1 MGTEFSAQGIRDIL
15 IREGMH
21 PPYTQIVNSAVV
33 YPGLCLTATGETAPD
48 VSVADAIA
56 DNVVGVAGLL
66 ENQDIQ
72 TLYANNDE
80 IPVYRT
86 GHGAIL
92 WVIHAANGG
101 SVVDGDIMVCQTVEA
116 LGHVEPLH
124 KALAAFIAAAGE
136 GATILSTVI
145 THLFSIVGRAQETH
159 ATTGTAAPLKI
170 ILSV

>member
-1 MGTEFSAQGIRDIL
+1 MVTITFADAGHRDIL

-21 PPYTQIVNSAVV
+21 PPYTQIVNSAAV

-48 VSVADAIA
+48 VSVADAIG

-66 ENQDIQ
+66 ENQDIG
-72 TLYANNDE
+72 TVYATDDE

-101 SVVDGDIMVCQTVEA
+101 SVVDGDIMVCQTVETN
-116 LGHVEPLH
+116 GHVEPLH
-124 KALAAFIAAAGE
+124 KALKDYIDSTHDC
-136 GATILSTVI
+136 TILATQI
-145 THLFSIVGRAQETH
+145 KHLFSIVGRAQETH
-159 ATTGTAAPLKI
+159 ATIGAPQPLKI
-170 ILSV
+170 ILSI